1 MIWIK
6 EKNMYHSV
14 SSNHEIHSRISYML
28 GSIRMIFIFRVK
40 SKMKNQRIGFSY
52 LRVYGIKDTLDI
64 DLEDLISEGHNRI
77 FIGKVGNFCPIKP
90 GCNGGLLVREAV
102 DTNGNVKYDSATGAS
117 GYRWLEAEMVKEL
130 GREDDIDLRYFDRLA
145 DAAVKEISKYGDF
158 EEFVA

>member
-64 DLEDLISEGHNRI
+64 ARNICTMKMQFVISILTNIVQCLFRELTHPFKIQVCLLSLKFLVKAISCISQVYFILLYRNALVLRVNQILIRQV
-77 FIGKVGNFCPIKP
+77 FRQFCWIINIPCVFKIQ
-90 GCNGGLLVREAV
+90 V
-102 DTNGNVKYDSATGAS
+102 
-117 GYRWLEAEMVKEL
+117 
-130 GREDDIDLRYFDRLA
+130 
-145 DAAVKEISKYGDF
+145 
-158 EEFVA
+158 